1 MNRRQKHRLY
11 RILLAGLLLIAA
23 VLSPLEGWLR
33 FFAFLLPYLLVGWEV
48 LKKAFLNICRGQ
60 IFDENFLMSIATIGA
75 FLIGEFPE
83 ALAVMLFYQ
92 IGELFQSMA
101 VQKSRRSIA
110 ALMDIRP
117 DYANVYREG
126 QLIQVDPE
134 EVEIGQRILV
144 KPGERVPL
152 DGLILSGS
160 STLDTSA
167 LTGESLPREAGPGS
181 SIISGCVN
189 LSGLLEVEVQK
200 SCGDST
206 VSRILELVEDSAANK
221 AKAEN
226 FITRFARW
234 YTPAVVFSALALA
247 ILPPL
252 LLSQSWSL
260 WISRALIFLVISCP
274 CALVISVPLTFFSGI
289 GNASRQGILVKGAN
303 YLEALAKA
311 EIVVFDKTGTLT
323 QGNFAV
329 EELCPEGISPEELLE
344 TAALAECYSDHPIA
358 QSLQAARGRS
368 PEQER
373 VGEIEEIPGH
383 GLSALVDGRRVLIG
397 NEKLMEKFALP
408 CQASSKPGTLVHIGI
423 DGRYAGYIRIADQ
436 PKADAAKALRE
447 LKGLGVKRLVM
458 LTGDRK
464 EVAEEVA
471 ARLGIDQSHSELLP
485 QDKVKQVESLLRSKT
500 KAGQLLF
507 VGDGINDAPVLAR
520 ADIGV
525 AMGALGSDA
534 AIEAADVV
542 LMDDSPAKLPLAIR
556 ISKRTRGIVL
566 QNIVF
571 ALGVKIAVLI
581 LGGAGH
587 ASMWE
592 AVFADVGVCVIAILN
607 AMRALRIKKPGKD

>member
-23 VLSPLEGWLR
+23 VLSPLEGWPRLLS
-33 FFAFLLPYLLVGWEV
+33 FVLPYLLVGWDV

-60 IFDENFLMSIATIGA
+60 VFDENFLMSIATIGA

-92 IGELFQSMA
+92 IGEVFQSLA

-117 DYANVYREG
+117 GYANIYQNGE
-126 QLIQVDPE
+126 LIQIAPE
-134 EVEIGQRILV
+134 EVKIGQRILV

-167 LTGESLPREAGPGS
+167 LTGESLPREVSPGN

-189 LSGLLEVEVQK
+189 LNGLLEVEVQK
-200 SCGDST
+200 SYEDST
-206 VSRILELVEDSAANK
+206 VSRILELVEDSAAHK

-247 ILPPL
+247 VLPPL
-252 LLSQSWSL
+252 LLAQGWSL
-260 WISRALIFLVISCP
+260 WLNRALIFLVISCP
-274 CALVISVPLTFFSGI
+274 CALVISVPLSFFSGI

-303 YLEALAKA
+303 YLEALAKT
-311 EIVVFDKTGTLT
+311 EILVFDKTGTLT
-323 QGNFAV
+323 HGNFAV
-329 EELCPEGISPEELLE
+329 EELCPEGISQEELLE
-344 TAALAECYSDHPIA
+344 TAALAECYSYHPIA
-358 QSLQAARGRS
+358 QSLRAALGRS
-368 PEQER
+368 PEQDR
-373 VGEIEEIPGH
+373 VSEIEELPGM
-383 GLSALVDGRRVLIG
+383 GLSARVDGRLVLLG
-397 NEKLMEKFALP
+397 NQKLMEKFALP
-408 CQASSKPGTLVHIGI
+408 QKECREEGTLVHIAI
-423 DGRYAGYIRIADQ
+423 DGCYAGYIRIADQ
-436 PKADAAKALRE
+436 LKANSAEALRE
-447 LKGLGVKRLVM
+447 LKGLGVKQLVM

-464 EVAEEVA
+464 EVAEAVA
-471 ARLGIDQSHSELLP
+471 ARLGIDQNHSELLP
-485 QDKVKQVESLLRSKT
+485 QDKVKQVEELLQRKT
-500 KAGQLLF
+500 KAGQLVF

-542 LMDDSPAKLPLAIR
+542 LMDDNPAKLPLAIR
-556 ISKRTRGIVL
+556 ISKRTRAIVL

-571 ALGVKIAVLI
+571 ALGIKLAVLL
-581 LGGAGH
+581 LGAAGN

-607 AMRALRIKKPGKD
+607 AMRALHIKKSRKI